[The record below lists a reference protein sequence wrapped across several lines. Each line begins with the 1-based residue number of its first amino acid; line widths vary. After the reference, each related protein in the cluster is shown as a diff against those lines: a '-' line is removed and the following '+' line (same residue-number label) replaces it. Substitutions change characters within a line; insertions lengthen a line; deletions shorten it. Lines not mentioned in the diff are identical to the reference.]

1 MIDKQEALLRSRQL
15 FGDEAIEKL
24 ARCRV
29 AVFGLGGVGG
39 HALEALVRSGVG
51 AVDLIDGD
59 VVSVSN
65 LNRQLI
71 ATEKTVGTLKTA
83 AFKERIA
90 EIFPDVRVS
99 EWPIFFLPGE
109 ERSERI
115 DFSGFDYVVD
125 AIDTV
130 TAKVEIIRR
139 AKAAGVP
146 VISCM
151 GTGRKL
157 DPMGFTVADI
167 SKTDTD
173 PLAKAVRLALRK
185 QGITGVKVVF
195 SRELPLPDRCPEEA
209 ERRESGRPSPGSNAF
224 VPAAAGLLIAATV
237 VGDLIAN

>member
-1 MIDKQEALLRSRQL
+1 MTFPKEEALLRSRQL
-15 FGDEAIEKL
+15 FGDAAIEKL
-24 ARCRV
+24 SRCRV

-39 HALEALVRSGVG
+39 HALEALVRSVVG

-109 ERSERI
+109 ERSELI

-139 AKAAGVP
+139 AKAAGVHSRTART
-146 VISCM
+146 VRAR
-151 GTGRKL
+151 TGRVL
-157 DPMGFTVADI
+157 SSD
-167 SKTDTD
+167 
-173 PLAKAVRLALRK
+173 
-185 QGITGVKVVF
+185 VKN
-195 SRELPLPDRCPEEA
+195 L
-209 ERRESGRPSPGSNAF
+209 
-224 VPAAAGLLIAATV
+224 
-237 VGDLIAN
+237 